1 MNIFFTQKVTGDVEP
16 ENIKSHGTI
25 IDICNTNIGR
35 QEGSTDQSTKD
46 TEKALKRYLR
56 VPDEFL
62 MKFPEM
68 SQEKANKYYNEYLQ
82 QLRQIFLKRLP
93 YMTSNYTHLSLD
105 KLWAKEFQ
113 YKNVRYYHYK
123 EFNQHRP
130 FFYAPDD
137 KKGNGRRKGNNFEQ
151 NSQVYIMNQKLLD
164 LLIDTGDANEL
175 VSTYYGDITDET
187 ILETVPI
194 DINSL
199 NNFISNTTKEIE
211 NSDKNS
217 KYEATLY
224 RNLRQAKYIKIIS
237 EFFYPAYGKHILP
250 MIPNLSPYGRMYYK
264 GINIQ
269 NISKEVRSA
278 ILGEHYVYDL
288 NAAVYAIKLMMAK
301 TILKNNGIDDFGH
314 FVYTKE
320 YLEWKSQ
327 LRIQLSQHIK
337 KYNNPEKLVKEAI
350 TAIGFGARIGGG
362 SWQIDG
368 EWHTTS
374 IEDIIMN
381 PADRHNFMND
391 PWIKSFV
398 KEQQVITQIIT
409 NEYKDSKEFI
419 ELVRNVPNM
428 FKNNR
433 IRRSQ
438 IMSYVFQHTEKRI
451 MDLITKDIPVIARIH
466 DSFITKEKLS
476 NQQILDIKYQL
487 KQLDPLMTIDC
498 EDFYA
503 WINVDNFDDESD
515 IDEAFSKLTG
525 VKHSMP
531 KTKRT
536 YSTNKFETYNDGKPY
551 DGGCDYGQS
560 QYDPDNDPFVED
572 MTNAER
578 TEHYRILG
586 VNDPRDNTP
595 DFIKKY
601 L

>member
-1 MNIFFTQKVTGDVEP
+1 MKELS
-16 ENIKSHGTI
+16 E
-25 IDICNTNIGR
+25 
-35 QEGSTDQSTKD
+35 
-46 TEKALKRYLR
+46 YLR
-56 VPDEFL
+56 VPDEF
-62 MKFPEM
+62 MAKFPEM
-68 SQEKANKYYNEYLQ
+68 SQDKANKYYNEYLQ

-113 YKNVRYYHYK
+113 YKNTRYYHYK
-123 EFNQHRP
+123 EFSQYRP
-130 FFYAPDD
+130 FFYAPND
-137 KKGNGRRKGNNFEQ
+137 KKGNGRKKGNKFEQ
-151 NSQVYIMNQKLLD
+151 NSQVYIMNQNLLD
-164 LLIDTGDANEL
+164 LLIDTGDTTQL
-175 VSTYYGDITDET
+175 VSTYYGEITDDTE
-187 ILETVPI
+187 LEIVPV

-199 NNFISNTTKEIE
+199 TNFISNTTREIQ

-224 RNLRQAKYIKIIS
+224 RNLRQAKYIKLIS
-237 EFFYPAYGKHILP
+237 EFFYEAYGKHVLP

-278 ILGEHYVYDL
+278 CLGQHYVYDL

-301 TILKNNGIDDFGH
+301 NILKKNGIDDYGH
-314 FVYTKE
+314 FIYTKE
-320 YLEWKSQ
+320 YLEWKQQ
-327 LRIQLSQHIK
+327 LRIKLSQHIT
-337 KYNNPEKLVKEAI
+337 KYSNPEKLVKEAI

-381 PADRHNFMND
+381 KIDRHNFMND
-391 PWIKSFV
+391 PWVKNFV
-398 KEQQVITQIIT
+398 KEQHVITQIIT
-409 NEYKDSKEFI
+409 NEYKDDTEFI
-419 ELVRNVPNM
+419 EQVRNVPNM
-428 FKNNR
+428 FKNNK

-438 IMSYVFQHTEKRI
+438 IMSYVFQHTEKNI
-451 MDLITKDIPVIARIH
+451 MDLITKNIPVIARVH

-487 KQLDPLMTIDC
+487 TQIDPLMTIDC
-498 EDFYA
+498 EDYYA
-503 WINVDNFDDESD
+503 WLDNNSYDDESD
-515 IDEAFSKLTG
+515 IDEAFSRLTG
-525 VKHSMP
+525 VQHVKP
-531 KTKRT
+531 KVKLS
-536 YSTNKFETYNDGKPY
+536 YNKFSKQTEGFY
-551 DGGCDYGQS
+551 DSPTDYGQTE
-560 QYDPDNDPFVED
+560 YDPDNDPFVED

-586 VNDPRDNTP
+586 VNDPRDKTP
-595 DFIKKY
+595 DFIKRY